1 MKCKF
6 CLFSCCK
13 KNKELKKKKKKSISR
28 EISLIL
34 KDKSELIKLDESI
47 IKNPKLNNTSLFRG
61 NDSSSNKRITT
72 TSKTYDITESMVLKS
87 QPIKSSSL
95 KDSNSKTKIDFIHEF
110 KDKIRCFCC
119 GGKNCK
125 YENYLNNI
133 KNNNAIIGLNSNY
146 ITDNIIA
153 SQRPSEILI
162 NKYNLVEQFKQHNI
176 GLIINLEREGEHPFC
191 GPNAYHLTPSGFS
204 YNPSIFTGNEI
215 ICRFYGWK
223 DMSTPSCLSFMI
235 EIVKDITIVIKEE
248 KKKVLVHCHDG
259 NGRSGVVIACYL
271 IFNSYDC
278 TVWDIIKKIREH
290 RKNSIYT
297 SAQEKFCKKF
307 FDYVSH
313 IRTLFNDKTP
323 KEKIETFLHSQDEFL
338 CGKEILDIGIVPI
351 LLKKCLRKILMISKK
366 YNLNNYHIYQVIGEY
381 SDTNLSIELKNVLCV
396 LKESI
401 NNANWNLFYKTE
413 NLHIIIALL
422 FQWLTDYVLFLICP
436 QRTEKLIQNSHFI
449 RIETYVNE
457 KLGQIEELS
466 KMIKN
471 DFYCY
476 EYETIYNIAK
486 FARNFLPTNSIE
498 EDYYKQML
506 DSFSLRLLGY
516 KMVDVYKKEIFDNIK
531 KIVTGLS
538 TIIEFMVISINL
550 FKDND
555 DNNPFVIPQKKLS
568 LRNKI
573 QTSSISISKR
583 FSKNHLYDSPTFARR
598 VNQYIIPMNPNSIS
612 NNISLQNIDKPSFSI
627 LSRNNYISQNDKSK
641 ELYQI
646 PEKEKYSTISK
657 NSVSPSSD
665 VNF

>member
-6 CLFSCCK
+6 CFFSCYK
-13 KNKELKKKKKKSISR
+13 KKKENKKKKKISISR
-28 EISLIL
+28 EISIIL

-47 IKNPKLNNTSLFRG
+47 IKNPKLNNSSLFRG
-61 NDSSSNKRITT
+61 NDTSSNKRITT
-72 TSKTYDITESMVLKS
+72 TSKANEFTETVIIKNPS
-87 QPIKSSSL
+87 KSSTEI
-95 KDSNSKTKIDFIHEF
+95 NQTKTKKGNFIHEF
-110 KDKIRCFCC
+110 KDKIRCFFC

-146 ITDNIIA
+146 ITDNLIA

-191 GPNAYHLTPSGFS
+191 GPNAYHLTPSGYS

-223 DMSTPSCLSFMI
+223 DMSTPSSLSFMI
-235 EIVKDITIVIKEE
+235 EIVKDITIMIREE
-248 KKKVLVHCHDG
+248 KKNVLVHCHDG

-271 IFNSYDC
+271 IFNSHD
-278 TVWDIIKKIREH
+278 TNVWDIIKNVRKH
-290 RKNSIYT
+290 RINAIYT
-297 SAQEKFCKKF
+297 RAQEKFCKKF
-307 FDYVSH
+307 YDYVSH

-323 KEKIETFLHSQDEFL
+323 KEKIETFLRSQDEYL

-351 LLKKCLRKILMISKK
+351 LLKKCLRKILNISKK
-366 YNLNNYHIYQVIGEY
+366 YNLNNVHIYQVIGEY
-381 SDTNLSIELKNVLCV
+381 SDSNLSIELNKILCV

-401 NNANWNLFYKTE
+401 NNSNWNLFYKTE

-449 RIETYVNE
+449 DIENFVNE
-457 KLGQIEELS
+457 KLGQIEELT

-486 FARNFLPTNSIE
+486 FARHFLPTNSLE
-498 EDYYKQML
+498 ENCYKQML

-516 KMVDVYKKEIFDNIK
+516 KMVDVYKKEIFNNVK

-550 FKDND
+550 FKGND

-573 QTSSISISKR
+573 QTSSISRR
-583 FSKNHLYDSPTFARR
+583 FSKNVYESRR
-598 VNQYIIPMNPNSIS
+598 GNLF
-612 NNISLQNIDKPSFSI
+612 NNISLNLNSKSNSLSIQNVDKPTFSI
-627 LSRNNYISQNDKSK
+627 LSRNNFISQNDKSK

-646 PEKEKYSTISK
+646 PEKERCSNLSK
-657 NSVSPSSD
+657 NSISNTSD
-665 VNF
+665 VNY

>member
-6 CLFSCCK
+6 CFFSCYK
-13 KNKELKKKKKKSISR
+13 KKKENKKKKKISISR
-28 EISLIL
+28 EISIIL

-47 IKNPKLNNTSLFRG
+47 IKNPKLNNSSLFRG
-61 NDSSSNKRITT
+61 NDTSSNKRITT
-72 TSKTYDITESMVLKS
+72 TSKANEFTETVIIKNPS
-87 QPIKSSSL
+87 KSSTEI
-95 KDSNSKTKIDFIHEF
+95 NQTKTKKGNFIHEF
-110 KDKIRCFCC
+110 KDKIRCFFC

-146 ITDNIIA
+146 ITDNLIA

-191 GPNAYHLTPSGFS
+191 GPNAYHLTPSGYS

-223 DMSTPSCLSFMI
+223 DMSTPSSLSFMI
-235 EIVKDITIVIKEE
+235 EIVKDITIMIREE
-248 KKKVLVHCHDG
+248 KKNVLVHCHDG

-271 IFNSYDC
+271 IFNSHD
-278 TVWDIIKKIREH
+278 TNVWDIIKNVRKH
-290 RKNSIYT
+290 RINAIYT
-297 SAQEKFCKKF
+297 RAQEKFCKKF
-307 FDYVSH
+307 YDYVSH

-323 KEKIETFLHSQDEFL
+323 KEKIETFLRSQDEYL

-351 LLKKCLRKILMISKK
+351 LLKKCLRKILNISKK
-366 YNLNNYHIYQVIGEY
+366 YNLNNVHIYQVIGEY
-381 SDTNLSIELKNVLCV
+381 SDSNLSIELNKILCV

-401 NNANWNLFYKTE
+401 NNSNWNLFYKTE

-449 RIETYVNE
+449 DIENFVNE
-457 KLGQIEELS
+457 KLGQIEELT

-486 FARNFLPTNSIE
+486 FARHFLPTNSLE
-498 EDYYKQML
+498 ENCYKQML

-516 KMVDVYKKEIFDNIK
+516 KMVDVYKKEIFNNVK

-550 FKDND
+550 FKGND

-573 QTSSISISKR
+573 QTSSISRR
-583 FSKNHLYDSPTFARR
+583 FSKNVYEDPILVRR
-598 VNQYIIPMNPNSIS
+598 GNLF
-612 NNISLQNIDKPSFSI
+612 NNISLNLNSKSNSLSIQNVDKPTFSI
-627 LSRNNYISQNDKSK
+627 LSRNNFISQNDKSK

-646 PEKEKYSTISK
+646 PEKERCSNLSK
-657 NSVSPSSD
+657 NSISNTSD
-665 VNF
+665 VNY

>member
-6 CLFSCCK
+6 CFFSCYK
-13 KNKELKKKKKKSISR
+13 KKKENKKKKKISISR
-28 EISLIL
+28 EISIIL

-47 IKNPKLNNTSLFRG
+47 IKNPKLNNSSLFRG
-61 NDSSSNKRITT
+61 NDTSSNKRFTT
-72 TSKTYDITESMVLKS
+72 TSKANEFTETVIIKNPS
-87 QPIKSSSL
+87 KSSTEI
-95 KDSNSKTKIDFIHEF
+95 NQTKTKKGNFIHEF
-110 KDKIRCFCC
+110 KDKIRCFFC

-146 ITDNIIA
+146 ITDNLIA

-191 GPNAYHLTPSGFS
+191 GPNAYHLTPSGYS

-223 DMSTPSCLSFMI
+223 DMSTPSSLSFMI
-235 EIVKDITIVIKEE
+235 EIVKDITIMIREE
-248 KKKVLVHCHDG
+248 KKNVLVHCHDG

-271 IFNSYDC
+271 IFNSHD
-278 TVWDIIKKIREH
+278 TNVWDIIKNVRKH
-290 RKNSIYT
+290 RINAIYT
-297 SAQEKFCKKF
+297 RAQEKFCKKF
-307 FDYVSH
+307 YDYVSH

-323 KEKIETFLHSQDEFL
+323 KEKIETFLRSQDEYL

-351 LLKKCLRKILMISKK
+351 LLKKCLRKILNISKK
-366 YNLNNYHIYQVIGEY
+366 YNLNNVHIYQVIGEY
-381 SDTNLSIELKNVLCV
+381 SDSNLSIELNKILCV

-401 NNANWNLFYKTE
+401 NNSNWNLFYKTE

-449 RIETYVNE
+449 EIETYVNE

-486 FARNFLPTNSIE
+486 FARHFLPTNSLE
-498 EDYYKQML
+498 ENCYKQML

-516 KMVDVYKKEIFDNIK
+516 KMVDVYQKEIFNNIK

-550 FKDND
+550 FKGND

-573 QTSSISISKR
+573 QASSITRKYSKNYNESPSLVRLGNHFNSISLNIN
-583 FSKNHLYDSPTFARR
+583 SK
-598 VNQYIIPMNPNSIS
+598 S
-612 NNISLQNIDKPSFSI
+612 NNISMQNSEKPTFSI
-627 LSRNNYISQNDKSK
+627 LSRNNFISQNDKSK
-641 ELYQI
+641 ELDRI
-646 PEKEKYSTISK
+646 PEKEKYSNMSK
-657 NSVSPSSD
+657 NSMSHTSD

>member
-6 CLFSCCK
+6 CFFSCYK
-13 KNKELKKKKKKSISR
+13 KKKENKKKKKISISR
-28 EISLIL
+28 EISIIL

-47 IKNPKLNNTSLFRG
+47 IKNPKLNNSSLFRG
-61 NDSSSNKRITT
+61 NDTSSNKRFTT
-72 TSKTYDITESMVLKS
+72 TSKANEFTETVIIKNPS
-87 QPIKSSSL
+87 KSSTEI
-95 KDSNSKTKIDFIHEF
+95 NQTKTKKGNFIHEF
-110 KDKIRCFCC
+110 KDKIRCFFC

-146 ITDNIIA
+146 ITDNLIA

-191 GPNAYHLTPSGFS
+191 GPNAYHLTPSGYS

-223 DMSTPSCLSFMI
+223 DMSTPSSLSFMI
-235 EIVKDITIVIKEE
+235 EIVKDITIMIREE
-248 KKKVLVHCHDG
+248 KKNVLVHCHDG

-271 IFNSYDC
+271 IFNSHD
-278 TVWDIIKKIREH
+278 TNVWDIIKNVRKH
-290 RKNSIYT
+290 RINAIYT
-297 SAQEKFCKKF
+297 RAQEKFCKKF
-307 FDYVSH
+307 YDYVSH

-323 KEKIETFLHSQDEFL
+323 KEKIETFLRSQDEYL

-351 LLKKCLRKILMISKK
+351 LLKKCLRKILNISKK
-366 YNLNNYHIYQVIGEY
+366 YNLNNVHIYQVIGEY
-381 SDTNLSIELKNVLCV
+381 SDSNLSIELNKILCV

-401 NNANWNLFYKTE
+401 NNSNWNLFYKTE

-449 RIETYVNE
+449 DIENFVNE
-457 KLGQIEELS
+457 KLGQIEELT

-486 FARNFLPTNSIE
+486 FARHFLPTNSLE
-498 EDYYKQML
+498 ENCYKQML

-516 KMVDVYKKEIFDNIK
+516 KMVDVYKKEIFNNVK

-550 FKDND
+550 FKGND

-573 QTSSISISKR
+573 QTSSISRR
-583 FSKNHLYDSPTFARR
+583 FSKNVYESPILVRR
-598 VNQYIIPMNPNSIS
+598 GNLF
-612 NNISLQNIDKPSFSI
+612 NNISLNLNSKSNSLSIQNVDKPTFSI
-627 LSRNNYISQNDKSK
+627 LSRNNFISQNDKSK

-646 PEKEKYSTISK
+646 PEKERCSNLSK
-657 NSVSPSSD
+657 NSISNTSD
-665 VNF
+665 VNY

>member
-6 CLFSCCK
+6 CFFSCYK
-13 KNKELKKKKKKSISR
+13 KKKENKKKKKISISR
-28 EISLIL
+28 EISIIL

-47 IKNPKLNNTSLFRG
+47 IKNPKLNNSSLFRG
-61 NDSSSNKRITT
+61 NDTSSNKRFTT
-72 TSKTYDITESMVLKS
+72 TSKANEFTETVIIKNPS
-87 QPIKSSSL
+87 KSSTEI
-95 KDSNSKTKIDFIHEF
+95 NQTKTKKGNFIHEF
-110 KDKIRCFCC
+110 KDKIRCFFC

-146 ITDNIIA
+146 ITDNLIA

-191 GPNAYHLTPSGFS
+191 GPNAYHLTPSGYS

-223 DMSTPSCLSFMI
+223 DMSTPSSLSFMI
-235 EIVKDITIVIKEE
+235 EIVKDITIMIREE
-248 KKKVLVHCHDG
+248 KKNVLVHCHDG

-271 IFNSYDC
+271 IFNSHD
-278 TVWDIIKKIREH
+278 TNVWDIIKNVRKH
-290 RKNSIYT
+290 RINAIYT
-297 SAQEKFCKKF
+297 RAQEKFCKKF
-307 FDYVSH
+307 YDYVSH

-323 KEKIETFLHSQDEFL
+323 KEKIETFLRSQDEYL

-351 LLKKCLRKILMISKK
+351 LLKKCLRKILNISKK
-366 YNLNNYHIYQVIGEY
+366 YNLNNVHIYQVIGEY
-381 SDTNLSIELKNVLCV
+381 SDSNLSIELNKILCV

-401 NNANWNLFYKTE
+401 NNSNWNLFYKTE

-449 RIETYVNE
+449 DIENFVNE
-457 KLGQIEELS
+457 KLGQIEELT

-486 FARNFLPTNSIE
+486 FARHFLPTNSLE
-498 EDYYKQML
+498 ENCYKQML

-516 KMVDVYKKEIFDNIK
+516 KMVDVYKKEIFNNVK

-550 FKDND
+550 FKGND

-573 QTSSISISKR
+573 QTSSITR
-583 FSKNHLYDSPTFARR
+583 RYSKNVYESPILVRR
-598 VNQYIIPMNPNSIS
+598 GNLF
-612 NNISLQNIDKPSFSI
+612 NNISLNLNSKSNSLSIQNVDKPTFSI
-627 LSRNNYISQNDKSK
+627 LSRNNFISQNDKSK

-646 PEKEKYSTISK
+646 PEKERCSNLSK
-657 NSVSPSSD
+657 NSISNTSD
-665 VNF
+665 VNY

>member
-6 CLFSCCK
+6 CFFSCYK
-13 KNKELKKKKKKSISR
+13 KKKENKKKKKISISR
-28 EISLIL
+28 EISIIL

-47 IKNPKLNNTSLFRG
+47 IKNPKLNNTTLFRG
-61 NDSSSNKRITT
+61 NDSSLNKRITT
-72 TSKTYDITESMVLKS
+72 TSKVNEITESVILKK
-87 QPIKSSSL
+87 PTKSSSE
-95 KDSNSKTKIDFIHEF
+95 KNKKNKKKSDFIHEF
-110 KDKIRCFCC
+110 KDKIRCFFC

-146 ITDNIIA
+146 ITDNLIA

-191 GPNAYHLTPSGFS
+191 GPNAYHLTPSGYS

-223 DMSTPSCLSFMI
+223 DMSTPSSLSFMI
-235 EIVKDITIVIKEE
+235 EIVKDITIMIREE
-248 KKKVLVHCHDG
+248 KKNVLVHCHDG

-271 IFNSYDC
+271 IFNSHD
-278 TVWDIIKKIREH
+278 TNVWDIIKNVRKH
-290 RKNSIYT
+290 RINAIYT
-297 SAQEKFCKKF
+297 RAQEKFCKKF
-307 FDYVSH
+307 YDYVSH

-323 KEKIETFLHSQDEFL
+323 KEKIETFLRSQDDFL

-351 LLKKCLRKILMISKK
+351 LLKKCLRKILNISRK
-366 YNLNNYHIYQVIGEY
+366 YNLNNIHIYQVIGEY
-381 SDTNLSIELKNVLCV
+381 SDSNLSIELNKILCV

-401 NNANWNLFYKTE
+401 NNSNWNLFYKTE

-449 RIETYVNE
+449 DIENFVNE
-457 KLGQIEELS
+457 KLGQIEELT

-486 FARNFLPTNSIE
+486 FARHFLPTNSLE
-498 EDYYKQML
+498 ENCYKQML

-516 KMVDVYKKEIFDNIK
+516 KMVDVYKKEIFNNVK

-550 FKDND
+550 FKGND

-568 LRNKI
+568 IRNKI
-573 QTSSISISKR
+573 QNTSMNKRYSKY
-583 FSKNHLYDSPTFARR
+583 SNVMYDSPKKIRNVKKLSENTLSKPNFTKMSKNNNFINSQDKRR
-598 VNQYIIPMNPNSIS
+598 STL
-612 NNISLQNIDKPSFSI
+612 NI
-627 LSRNNYISQNDKSK
+627 
-641 ELYQI
+641 ELGQI
-646 PEKEKYSTISK
+646 PEKERNSNSKSSHSNSSISS
-657 NSVSPSSD
+657 N
-665 VNF
+665 

>member
-6 CLFSCCK
+6 CFFSCYK
-13 KNKELKKKKKKSISR
+13 KKKENKKKKKISISR
-28 EISLIL
+28 EISIIL

-47 IKNPKLNNTSLFRG
+47 IKNPKLNNSSLFRG
-61 NDSSSNKRITT
+61 NDTSSNKRITT
-72 TSKTYDITESMVLKS
+72 TSKANEFTETVIIKNPS
-87 QPIKSSSL
+87 KSSTEI
-95 KDSNSKTKIDFIHEF
+95 NQTKTKKGNFIHEF
-110 KDKIRCFCC
+110 KDKIRCFFC

-146 ITDNIIA
+146 ITDNLIA

-191 GPNAYHLTPSGFS
+191 GPNAYHLTPSGYS

-223 DMSTPSCLSFMI
+223 DMSTPSSLSFMI
-235 EIVKDITIVIKEE
+235 EIVKDITIMIREE
-248 KKKVLVHCHDG
+248 KKNVLVHCHDG

-271 IFNSYDC
+271 IFNSHD
-278 TVWDIIKKIREH
+278 TNVWDIIKNVRKH
-290 RKNSIYT
+290 RINAIYT

-307 FDYVSH
+307 YDYVSH

-323 KEKIETFLHSQDEFL
+323 KEKIETFLRSQDEYL

-351 LLKKCLRKILMISKK
+351 LLKKCLRKILNISKK
-366 YNLNNYHIYQVIGEY
+366 YNLNNVHIYQVIGEY
-381 SDTNLSIELKNVLCV
+381 SDSNLSIELNKILCV

-401 NNANWNLFYKTE
+401 NNSNWNLFYKTE

-449 RIETYVNE
+449 DIENFVNE
-457 KLGQIEELS
+457 KLGQIEELT

-486 FARNFLPTNSIE
+486 FARHFLPTNSLE
-498 EDYYKQML
+498 ENCYKQML

-516 KMVDVYKKEIFDNIK
+516 KMVDVYKKEIFNNVK

-550 FKDND
+550 FKGND

-573 QTSSISISKR
+573 QTSSISRR
-583 FSKNHLYDSPTFARR
+583 FSKNVYESPILVRR
-598 VNQYIIPMNPNSIS
+598 GNLF
-612 NNISLQNIDKPSFSI
+612 NNISLNLNSKSNSLSIQNVDKPTFSI
-627 LSRNNYISQNDKSK
+627 LSRNNFISQNDKSK

-646 PEKEKYSTISK
+646 PEKERCSNLSK
-657 NSVSPSSD
+657 NSISNTSD
-665 VNF
+665 VNY

>member
-1 MKCKF
+1 
-6 CLFSCCK
+6 
-13 KNKELKKKKKKSISR
+13 
-28 EISLIL
+28 
-34 KDKSELIKLDESI
+34 
-47 IKNPKLNNTSLFRG
+47 
-61 NDSSSNKRITT
+61 
-72 TSKTYDITESMVLKS
+72 
-87 QPIKSSSL
+87 
-95 KDSNSKTKIDFIHEF
+95 
-110 KDKIRCFCC
+110 
-119 GGKNCK
+119 
-125 YENYLNNI
+125 
-133 KNNNAIIGLNSNY
+133 
-146 ITDNIIA
+146 
-153 SQRPSEILI
+153 
-162 NKYNLVEQFKQHNI
+162 
-176 GLIINLEREGEHPFC
+176 
-191 GPNAYHLTPSGFS
+191 
-204 YNPSIFTGNEI
+204 
-215 ICRFYGWK
+215 
-223 DMSTPSCLSFMI
+223 MI
-235 EIVKDITIVIKEE
+235 EIVKDITIMIREE
-248 KKKVLVHCHDG
+248 KKNVLVHCHDG

-271 IFNSYDC
+271 IFNSHD
-278 TVWDIIKKIREH
+278 TNVWDIIKNVRKH
-290 RKNSIYT
+290 RINAIYT

-307 FDYVSH
+307 YDYVSH

-323 KEKIETFLHSQDEFL
+323 KEKIETFLRSQDEYL

-351 LLKKCLRKILMISKK
+351 LLKKCLRKILNISKK
-366 YNLNNYHIYQVIGEY
+366 YNLNNVHIYQVIGEY
-381 SDTNLSIELKNVLCV
+381 SDSNLSIELNKILCV

-401 NNANWNLFYKTE
+401 NNSNWNLFYKTE

-449 RIETYVNE
+449 DIENFVNE
-457 KLGQIEELS
+457 KLGQIEELT

-486 FARNFLPTNSIE
+486 FARHFLPTNSLE
-498 EDYYKQML
+498 ENCYKQML

-516 KMVDVYKKEIFDNIK
+516 KMVDVYKKEIFNNVK

-612 NNISLQNIDKPSFSI
+612 NNLSLQNIDKPSFSI

>member
-6 CLFSCCK
+6 CFFSCYK
-13 KNKELKKKKKKSISR
+13 KKKENKKKKKISISR
-28 EISLIL
+28 EISKIL

-47 IKNPKLNNTSLFRG
+47 IKNPKLNNSSLFRG
-61 NDSSSNKRITT
+61 NDTSSNKRITT
-72 TSKTYDITESMVLKS
+72 TSKANEFTETVIIKNPS
-87 QPIKSSSL
+87 KSSTEI
-95 KDSNSKTKIDFIHEF
+95 NQTKTKKGNFIHEF
-110 KDKIRCFCC
+110 KDKIRCFFC

-146 ITDNIIA
+146 ITDNLIA

-191 GPNAYHLTPSGFS
+191 GPNAYHLTPSGYS

-223 DMSTPSCLSFMI
+223 DMSTPSSLSFMI
-235 EIVKDITIVIKEE
+235 EIVKDITIMIREE
-248 KKKVLVHCHDG
+248 KKNVLVHCHDG

-271 IFNSYDC
+271 IFNSHD
-278 TVWDIIKKIREH
+278 TNVWDIIKNVRKH
-290 RKNSIYT
+290 RINAIYT
-297 SAQEKFCKKF
+297 RAQEKFCKKF
-307 FDYVSH
+307 YDYVSH

-323 KEKIETFLHSQDEFL
+323 KEKIETFLRSQDEYL

-351 LLKKCLRKILMISKK
+351 LLKKCLRKILNISKK
-366 YNLNNYHIYQVIGEY
+366 YNLNNVHIYQVIGEY
-381 SDTNLSIELKNVLCV
+381 SDSNLSIELNKILCV

-401 NNANWNLFYKTE
+401 NNSNWNLFYKTE

-449 RIETYVNE
+449 DIENFVNE
-457 KLGQIEELS
+457 KLGQIEELT

-486 FARNFLPTNSIE
+486 FARHFLPSNSLE
-498 EDYYKQML
+498 ENCYKQML

-516 KMVDVYKKEIFDNIK
+516 KMVDVYKKEIFNNVK

-550 FKDND
+550 FKGND

-573 QTSSISISKR
+573 QTSSISRR
-583 FSKNHLYDSPTFARR
+583 FSKNVYESRR
-598 VNQYIIPMNPNSIS
+598 GNLF
-612 NNISLQNIDKPSFSI
+612 NNISLNLNSKSNSLSIQNVDKPTFSI
-627 LSRNNYISQNDKSK
+627 LSRNNFISQNDKSK

-646 PEKEKYSTISK
+646 PEKERCSNLSK
-657 NSVSPSSD
+657 NSISNTSD
-665 VNF
+665 VNY

>member
-6 CLFSCCK
+6 CFFSCYK
-13 KNKELKKKKKKSISR
+13 KKKENKKKKKISISR
-28 EISLIL
+28 EISIIL

-47 IKNPKLNNTSLFRG
+47 IKNPKLNNSSLFRG
-61 NDSSSNKRITT
+61 NDTSSNKRFTT
-72 TSKTYDITESMVLKS
+72 TSKANEFTETVIIKNLS
-87 QPIKSSSL
+87 KSSTEI
-95 KDSNSKTKIDFIHEF
+95 NQTKTKKGNFIHEF
-110 KDKIRCFCC
+110 KDKIRCFFC

-146 ITDNIIA
+146 ITDNLIA

-191 GPNAYHLTPSGFS
+191 GPNAYHLTPSGYS

-223 DMSTPSCLSFMI
+223 DMSTPSSLSFMI
-235 EIVKDITIVIKEE
+235 EIVKDITIMIREE
-248 KKKVLVHCHDG
+248 KKNVLVHCHDG

-271 IFNSYDC
+271 IFNSHD
-278 TVWDIIKKIREH
+278 TNVWDIIKNVRKH
-290 RKNSIYT
+290 RINAIYT
-297 SAQEKFCKKF
+297 RAQEKFCKKF
-307 FDYVSH
+307 YDYVSH

-323 KEKIETFLHSQDEFL
+323 KEKIETFLRSQDEYL

-351 LLKKCLRKILMISKK
+351 LLKKCLRKILNISKK
-366 YNLNNYHIYQVIGEY
+366 YNLNNVHIYQVIGEY
-381 SDTNLSIELKNVLCV
+381 SDSNLSIELNKILCV

-401 NNANWNLFYKTE
+401 NNSNWNLFYKTE

-449 RIETYVNE
+449 DIENFVNE
-457 KLGQIEELS
+457 KLGQIEELT

-486 FARNFLPTNSIE
+486 FARHFLPTNSLE
-498 EDYYKQML
+498 ENCYKQML

-516 KMVDVYKKEIFDNIK
+516 KMVDVYKKEIFNNVK

-550 FKDND
+550 FKGND

-573 QTSSISISKR
+573 QTSSISRR
-583 FSKNHLYDSPTFARR
+583 FSKNVYESPILVRR
-598 VNQYIIPMNPNSIS
+598 GNLF
-612 NNISLQNIDKPSFSI
+612 NNISLNLNSKSNSLSIQNVDKPTFSI
-627 LSRNNYISQNDKSK
+627 LSRNNFISQNDKSK

-646 PEKEKYSTISK
+646 PEKERCSNLSK
-657 NSVSPSSD
+657 NSISNTSD
-665 VNF
+665 VNY

>member
-1 MKCKF
+1 MKCIF
-6 CLFSCCK
+6 YLFSCFRK
-13 KNKELKKKKKKSISR
+13 KKEHKKKKKISISR
-28 EISLIL
+28 EISIIL

-47 IKNPKLNNTSLFRG
+47 IKNPKLNNTTLFRG

-72 TSKTYDITESMVLKS
+72 TSKANEITESVILKK
-87 QPIKSSSL
+87 PTKSSTE
-95 KDSNSKTKIDFIHEF
+95 KNKKNKKKTDFIHEF
-110 KDKIRCFCC
+110 KDKIRCFFC

-191 GPNAYHLTPSGFS
+191 GPNAYHLTPSGYS

-223 DMSTPSCLSFMI
+223 DMSTPSSLSFMI

-278 TVWDIIKKIREH
+278 SVFDIIKEIRKH
-290 RKNSIYT
+290 RKNAIST

-323 KEKIETFLHSQDEFL
+323 KEKIETFLRSQDEFL

-351 LLKKCLRKILMISKK
+351 LLKKCLRKILNISRK
-366 YNLNNYHIYQVIGEY
+366 YNLNNVHIYQVIGEY
-381 SDTNLSIELKNVLCV
+381 SDSNLSIELKNILGI

-436 QRTEKLIQNSHFI
+436 QRTEKLIQNSHFNE
-449 RIETYVNE
+449 IETYVNE

-486 FARNFLPTNSIE
+486 FARHFLPTNSIE
-498 EDYYKQML
+498 ENCYKQML

-516 KMVDVYKKEIFDNIK
+516 KMVDVYQKEIFNNIK

-538 TIIEFMVISINL
+538 TIIEFMVISISL
-550 FKDND
+550 FKDNG
-555 DNNPFVIPQKKLS
+555 DNNPFVIPLKKLS

-573 QTSSISISKR
+573 QTSSITRKYSKNYNESPSLVRLGNHFNSISLNIN
-583 FSKNHLYDSPTFARR
+583 SK
-598 VNQYIIPMNPNSIS
+598 S
-612 NNISLQNIDKPSFSI
+612 NNISMQNSEKPTFSI
-627 LSRNNYISQNDKSK
+627 LSRNNFISQNDKSK
-641 ELYQI
+641 ELDLI
-646 PEKEKYSTISK
+646 PEKEKYSNMSK
-657 NSVSPSSD
+657 NSMSHTSD